1 MYVDF
6 DLLVYL
12 GTILYDCTKCSRI
25 QEHQVDLLK
34 DREPRQLLMTCGVC
48 KRRQTQLLSDPVTV
62 PEPNAPEPV
71 LTD

>member
-1 MYVDF
+1 MSMTCDY
-6 DLLVYL
+6 DLLQYV
-12 GTILYDCTKCSRI
+12 GTIKHDCTKCGRS

-62 PEPNAPEPV
+62 PEPV
-71 LTD
+71 LS